1 MLLGYKRTV
10 LHLGIFQKQSQTL
23 HERDGEHGLRS
34 AARPPPC
41 RPFFIADPDGGASV
55 QLLLAM
61 LTAQHLMRQALV
73 SREGR
78 VLSETERSRIVRES
92 ERNARELDT
101 LASKIVSSVVEK
113 KSRCEVA
120 TYTRS

>member
-1 MLLGYKRTV
+1 
-10 LHLGIFQKQSQTL
+10 
-23 HERDGEHGLRS
+23 
-34 AARPPPC
+34 
-41 RPFFIADPDGGASV
+41 V

-78 VLSETERSRIVRES
+78 VLSETERARIVRES

-113 KSRCEVA
+113 KLRCEVP